1 MSNENNNGVIDFGGS
16 TFSPENVD
24 NATNPVSQESTTN
37 AASNINVDDIF
48 GSWDNSSSN
57 TQSTATPVSNDY
69 NNSNVNFNND
79 NSKMEGSNITSPSD
93 GSLLETRVSD
103 NQVESKETHNTNE
116 GKNTTDNSEL
126 TELAMNAFSE
136 LTANGISLESQEQAG
151 TVASQASEK
160 ATTNSALAD
169 TSSTISKNPDY
180 MSVFA
185 NPFTN
190 QTVSSIQSDSSTN
203 TLEQSE
209 NTDASNLVGSNQAL
223 ESTDSSVNVI
233 SDFNGF
239 DDATNSLE
247 NVAGAANSV
256 AKSKVTPE
264 NNGTDFR
271 SLDSLNAGNAF
282 DNQFVPNQNE
292 VQAVEQVFS
301 DNQVVSNPEGFSNQF
316 APVNQE
322 TADVSTTPVF
332 GETAIDNQQTFNNG
346 NVINPDTATFNTQNI
361 IPKDEVSNGADVQS
375 DVNIPFQNVTS
386 NQEVAPEFNA
396 VTPESQNTTT
406 FNNLETSNFDSGNV
420 INPEV
425 GTFNAQ
431 NVIPQDKISNEIGV
445 QPTLEK
451 TTQGVNLENQMTS
464 DFNSNNLNS
473 QVAPTVNQE
482 INNQIFN
489 SNDNLTANSGNTM
502 PDNGNVISPQTVT
515 NLQQALRAPANNVA
529 LENSISVGS
538 IPNNGVAQPAVNDNN
553 QDGTKTPPKK
563 QGKIGL
569 SVVIL
574 IIIIVVSVGI
584 IVLRRNEL
592 MDFFQTLMNK

>member
-24 NATNPVSQESTTN
+24 NATNHVSQESTSK

-79 NSKMEGSNITSPSD
+79 NSKMEGSNITPPSD

-126 TELAMNAFSE
+126 TELAMNAFSG

-151 TVASQASEK
+151 TVASQVAEK

-169 TSSTISKNPDY
+169 TSSTISENPDY

-190 QTVSSIQSDSSTN
+190 PTVSSIQSDSPTN

-223 ESTDSSVNVI
+223 EFADSSVNVI

-247 NVAGAANSV
+247 NVAGAANS
-256 AKSKVTPE
+256 AANSKVTPE

-271 SLDSLNAGNAF
+271 SLDSLNACNAF

-301 DNQVVSNPEGFSNQF
+301 DNQVMSNPEGFSNQF

-406 FNNLETSNFDSGNV
+406 FNNLKTSNFDSGNV

-464 DFNSNNLNS
+464 DFNPNNLNS

-502 PDNGNVISPQTVT
+502 PDNVNVISPETVT

-529 LENSISVGS
+529 LGNSISVGS

-569 SVVIL
+569 PVVIL

-592 MDFFQTLMNK
+592 MDFFKTLMNK

>member
-24 NATNPVSQESTTN
+24 NATNPVSQESTSN

-79 NSKMEGSNITSPSD
+79 NSKTEGSNITPPSD
-93 GSLLETRVSD
+93 GSLLERSVSD
-103 NQVESKETHNTNE
+103 NQVELKETHNTNE
-116 GKNTTDNSEL
+116 GKTATDNSEL
-126 TELAMNAFSE
+126 TELAMNAFSG
-136 LTANGISLESQEQAG
+136 LTANGVSLESQEQAG
-151 TVASQASEK
+151 TVASQVSEK
-160 ATTNSALAD
+160 ATTDSD
-169 TSSTISKNPDY
+169 TSSTTSENPDY

-190 QTVSSIQSDSSTN
+190 QTASSIQSDSPTN
-203 TLEQSE
+203 TLKQSE
-209 NTDASNLVGSNQAL
+209 NTDASNLAGSNQAL

-239 DDATNSLE
+239 DDTTNSLE
-247 NVAGAANSV
+247 NVAGAANS
-256 AKSKVTPE
+256 AANSKVTPE

-271 SLDSLNAGNAF
+271 SLDSLKSGNAF

-332 GETAIDNQQTFNNG
+332 GETAIDNQQTFNNS

-361 IPKDEVSNGADVQS
+361 IPQDEVSSGAGVQS
-375 DVNIPFQNVTS
+375 DVNVPFQNVTS
-386 NQEVAPEFNA
+386 NQEVVPEFNA
-396 VTPESQNTTT
+396 TTPGSQNTTN

-420 INPEV
+420 INPEA

-464 DFNSNNLNS
+464 DFNPNNLNG
-473 QVAPTVNQE
+473 QVVPTVNQE

-502 PDNGNVISPQTVT
+502 PDNDNVISPETVT
-515 NLQQALRAPANNVA
+515 NLQQALTAPANNVA

-553 QDGTKTPPKK
+553 QDGAKTSDKK

-569 SVVIL
+569 PVVML

-584 IVLRRNEL
+584 IILKRDVLVE
-592 MDFFQTLMNK
+592 FFQTLMKK

>member
-1 MSNENNNGVIDFGGS
+1 MSDKNNNGVIDFGGS

-24 NATNPVSQESTTN
+24 NATNPVSQESTGN

-48 GSWDNSSSN
+48 GSWNNSSSN

-79 NSKMEGSNITSPSD
+79 NSKTEGSNITPPSD
-93 GSLLETRVSD
+93 GSLLERSVSD

-116 GKNTTDNSEL
+116 GKTTTDNSEL
-126 TELAMNAFSE
+126 TELAMNAFSG
-136 LTANGISLESQEQAG
+136 LTANGVSLESQEQAG
-151 TVASQASEK
+151 TVASQVSEK
-160 ATTNSALAD
+160 ATTDSSLAD
-169 TSSTISKNPDY
+169 TSSTTSENPDY

-190 QTVSSIQSDSSTN
+190 QTASSIQSDSPTN
-203 TLEQSE
+203 TLKQSE
-209 NTDASNLVGSNQAL
+209 NTDASNLAGSNQAL

-239 DDATNSLE
+239 DDTTNSLE
-247 NVAGAANSV
+247 NVAGAANSA

-264 NNGTDFR
+264 NNGTDFK

-332 GETAIDNQQTFNNG
+332 GETTIDNQQTFNNG
-346 NVINPDTATFNTQNI
+346 NVINPNTATYNTQNI
-361 IPKDEVSNGADVQS
+361 IPQDEVSNGADVQS
-375 DVNIPFQNVTS
+375 DVNVPFQNVTS
-386 NQEVAPEFNA
+386 NQEVVPEFNA
-396 VTPESQNTTT
+396 ATPESQNTTN

-420 INPEV
+420 INPEA

-464 DFNSNNLNS
+464 DFNPNNFNG

-502 PDNGNVISPQTVT
+502 PDNDNVISPETVT
-515 NLQQALRAPANNVA
+515 NLQQALTAPTNNVA

-538 IPNNGVAQPAVNDNN
+538 IPNNGVVQPAVNDNN
-553 QDGTKTPPKK
+553 QDGAKTSDKK

-569 SVVIL
+569 PVVML

-584 IVLRRNEL
+584 IILKRDVLVE
-592 MDFFQTLMNK
+592 FFQTLMKK

>member
-57 TQSTATPVSNDY
+57 TQSTSTPVSNDY

-79 NSKMEGSNITSPSD
+79 NSKLEGSNITPPSD

-126 TELAMNAFSE
+126 TELAMNAFSG
-136 LTANGISLESQEQAG
+136 LTANGVSLESQEQTE
-151 TVASQASEK
+151 TVASQVSEK

-169 TSSTISKNPDY
+169 TSSTTSENPDY

-190 QTVSSIQSDSSTN
+190 QTASSIQSDSPTN

-209 NTDASNLVGSNQAL
+209 NTDASNLAGSNQAL

-247 NVAGAANSV
+247 NVAGTTNSAAN
-256 AKSKVTPE
+256 SKVTPE

-271 SLDSLNAGNAF
+271 SLDSLNVGNAL

-346 NVINPDTATFNTQNI
+346 NIINPNTATFNTQNI

-396 VTPESQNTTT
+396 VTPESQNTTN

-425 GTFNAQ
+425 ETFNAQ
-431 NVIPQDKISNEIGV
+431 NVIPQDKISNEIRV

-464 DFNSNNLNS
+464 DFNPNNLNS

-482 INNQIFN
+482 INNQMFN

-502 PDNGNVISPQTVT
+502 PDNGNVISPDAVT
-515 NLQQALRAPANNVA
+515 NLQQALTAPANNVA

-538 IPNNGVAQPAVNDNN
+538 IPNNGVSQPAVNDNN
-553 QDGTKTPPKK
+553 QDGAKTPPKK

-569 SVVIL
+569 PVVIL

>member
-24 NATNPVSQESTTN
+24 NATNPVSQESTSN

-57 TQSTATPVSNDY
+57 TKSTATPVSNDY

-79 NSKMEGSNITSPSD
+79 NSKTEGSNITPPSD
-93 GSLLETRVSD
+93 GSLLETSVGD

-116 GKNTTDNSEL
+116 GKTTTDNSEL
-126 TELAMNAFSE
+126 TELAMNAFSG
-136 LTANGISLESQEQAG
+136 LTANGVSLESQEQAG
-151 TVASQASEK
+151 TVASQVSEK
-160 ATTNSALAD
+160 ATTDSSLAD
-169 TSSTISKNPDY
+169 TSSTTSENPDY

-190 QTVSSIQSDSSTN
+190 QTASSIQSDSPTN
-203 TLEQSE
+203 TLKQSE
-209 NTDASNLVGSNQAL
+209 NTDASNLAGSNQAL
-223 ESTDSSVNVI
+223 KSTDSSVNVI
-233 SDFNGF
+233 GDFNGF
-239 DDATNSLE
+239 DDTTNSLE
-247 NVAGAANSV
+247 NVAGAANS
-256 AKSKVTPE
+256 AANSKVTPE

-271 SLDSLNAGNAF
+271 SLDSLKSGNAF

-301 DNQVVSNPEGFSNQF
+301 DNQVVSNPEVFSNQF

-332 GETAIDNQQTFNNG
+332 GKTAIDNQQTFNNG
-346 NVINPDTATFNTQNI
+346 NAINPDTATFNTQNI
-361 IPKDEVSNGADVQS
+361 IPQDEVSNGADVQS
-375 DVNIPFQNVTS
+375 DVNVPFQNVTS
-386 NQEVAPEFNA
+386 NQEVVPEFNVA
-396 VTPESQNTTT
+396 TPESQNTTN

-420 INPEV
+420 INPEA

-451 TTQGVNLENQMTS
+451 TAQGVNLESQMTS
-464 DFNSNNLNS
+464 DFNPNNPNG

-502 PDNGNVISPQTVT
+502 PDNGNVISPETVT
-515 NLQQALRAPANNVA
+515 NLQQALTAPANNVA

-538 IPNNGVAQPAVNDNN
+538 IPNNVVAQPAVNDNN
-553 QDGTKTPPKK
+553 QDGAKTPPKK

-569 SVVIL
+569 PVVIL

>member
-24 NATNPVSQESTTN
+24 NATNPVSQESTSN

-79 NSKMEGSNITSPSD
+79 NSKTEGSNITPPSD
-93 GSLLETRVSD
+93 GSLLERSVSD

-116 GKNTTDNSEL
+116 GKTAPDNSEL
-126 TELAMNAFSE
+126 TELAMNAFSG
-136 LTANGISLESQEQAG
+136 LTANGVSLESQEQAG
-151 TVASQASEK
+151 TVASQVSEK
-160 ATTNSALAD
+160 ATTDSD
-169 TSSTISKNPDY
+169 TSSTTSENPDY

-190 QTVSSIQSDSSTN
+190 QTASSIQSDSPTN

-209 NTDASNLVGSNQAL
+209 NTDASNLAGSNQAL
-223 ESTDSSVNVI
+223 ESTDTSVNVI

-239 DDATNSLE
+239 DDTTNSLE
-247 NVAGAANSV
+247 NVAGAANSA

-271 SLDSLNAGNAF
+271 SLDSLKSGNAF

-316 APVNQE
+316 APANQE

-361 IPKDEVSNGADVQS
+361 IP
-375 DVNIPFQNVTS
+375 
-386 NQEVAPEFNA
+386 
-396 VTPESQNTTT
+396 
-406 FNNLETSNFDSGNV
+406 
-420 INPEV
+420 
-425 GTFNAQ
+425 
-431 NVIPQDKISNEIGV
+431 QDKISNEIGV

-464 DFNSNNLNS
+464 DFNPNNLNG
-473 QVAPTVNQE
+473 QVVPTVNQE

-502 PDNGNVISPQTVT
+502 PDNDNVISPETVT
-515 NLQQALRAPANNVA
+515 NLHQALTAPTNNVA

-553 QDGTKTPPKK
+553 QDGAKTSDKK

-569 SVVIL
+569 PVVML

-584 IVLRRNEL
+584 IILKRDVLVE
-592 MDFFQTLMNK
+592 FFQTLMKK

>member
-24 NATNPVSQESTTN
+24 NATNPVSQESTSN

-79 NSKMEGSNITSPSD
+79 NSKTEGSNITPPSD
-93 GSLLETRVSD
+93 GSLLERSVSD

-116 GKNTTDNSEL
+116 GKTTPDNSEL
-126 TELAMNAFSE
+126 TELAMNAFSG
-136 LTANGISLESQEQAG
+136 LTANGVSLESQEQAG
-151 TVASQASEK
+151 TVASQVSEK
-160 ATTNSALAD
+160 ATTDSSLAD
-169 TSSTISKNPDY
+169 TSSTTSENPDY
-180 MSVFA
+180 MSAFA

-190 QTVSSIQSDSSTN
+190 QTVSSIQGDPTTN

-209 NTDASNLVGSNQAL
+209 NTDASNLAGSNQAL
-223 ESTDSSVNVI
+223 KSTDSSVNVI

-239 DDATNSLE
+239 DDTTNSLE
-247 NVAGAANSV
+247 NVAGAAN
-256 AKSKVTPE
+256 SKVTPE

-271 SLDSLNAGNAF
+271 SLDSLKSGNAF

-301 DNQVVSNPEGFSNQF
+301 ENQVVSNPEGFSNQF

-322 TADVSTTPVF
+322 TADVFTTPVF

-396 VTPESQNTTT
+396 TTPESQNTTN
-406 FNNLETSNFDSGNV
+406 FNNLETSSFDRGNV
-420 INPEV
+420 INPEA

-464 DFNSNNLNS
+464 DFNPNNLNG
-473 QVAPTVNQE
+473 QVAPAVNQE

-502 PDNGNVISPQTVT
+502 PDNGNVISPETVT
-515 NLQQALRAPANNVA
+515 NLQQALTAPTNNVA

-553 QDGTKTPPKK
+553 QDGAKTSDKK

-569 SVVIL
+569 PVVML

-584 IVLRRNEL
+584 IILKRDVLVE
-592 MDFFQTLMNK
+592 FFQTLMKK

>member
-1 MSNENNNGVIDFGGS
+1 MSDKNNNGVIDFGGS

-24 NATNPVSQESTTN
+24 NATNPVSQESTSN

-79 NSKMEGSNITSPSD
+79 NSKTEGSNITPPSD
-93 GSLLETRVSD
+93 GSLLERSVSD

-116 GKNTTDNSEL
+116 GKTATDNSEL
-126 TELAMNAFSE
+126 TELAMNAFSG
-136 LTANGISLESQEQAG
+136 LTANGVSLESQEQAG
-151 TVASQASEK
+151 TVASQVSEK
-160 ATTNSALAD
+160 ATTDSD
-169 TSSTISKNPDY
+169 TSSTTSENPDY

-190 QTVSSIQSDSSTN
+190 QTASSIQSDSPTN
-203 TLEQSE
+203 TLKQSE
-209 NTDASNLVGSNQAL
+209 NTDASNLAGSNQAL

-239 DDATNSLE
+239 DDTTNSLE
-247 NVAGAANSV
+247 NVAGAANS
-256 AKSKVTPE
+256 AANSKVTPE

-271 SLDSLNAGNAF
+271 SLDSLKSGNAF

-332 GETAIDNQQTFNNG
+332 GETTIDNQQTFNNG
-346 NVINPDTATFNTQNI
+346 NVINPNTATYNTQNI
-361 IPKDEVSNGADVQS
+361 IPQDEVSNGADVQS
-375 DVNIPFQNVTS
+375 DVNVPFQNVTS
-386 NQEVAPEFNA
+386 NQEVVPEFNA
-396 VTPESQNTTT
+396 ATPESQNTTN
-406 FNNLETSNFDSGNV
+406 FNNLKTSNFDSGNV
-420 INPEV
+420 INPEA

-464 DFNSNNLNS
+464 DFNPNNFNG

-489 SNDNLTANSGNTM
+489 SNDNLTANSSNTM
-502 PDNGNVISPQTVT
+502 PDNDNVISPETVT
-515 NLQQALRAPANNVA
+515 NLQQALTAPTNNVA

-553 QDGTKTPPKK
+553 QDGAKTSDKK

-569 SVVIL
+569 PVVML

-584 IVLRRNEL
+584 IILKRDVLVE
-592 MDFFQTLMNK
+592 FFQTLMKK

>member
-24 NATNPVSQESTTN
+24 NATNPVSQESTSN

-57 TQSTATPVSNDY
+57 IQSTATPVSNDY

-79 NSKMEGSNITSPSD
+79 NSKTEGSNITPPSD
-93 GSLLETRVSD
+93 GSLLETSVSD

-126 TELAMNAFSE
+126 TELAMNAFSG
-136 LTANGISLESQEQAG
+136 LTANGVSLESQEQTG
-151 TVASQASEK
+151 TVASQISEK
-160 ATTNSALAD
+160 VTTDSSLAD
-169 TSSTISKNPDY
+169 TSSTTSENSEY
-180 MSVFA
+180 MSAFA

-190 QTVSSIQSDSSTN
+190 QTASSIQSDSSTN

-209 NTDASNLVGSNQAL
+209 NTDASNLAGSNQAL
-223 ESTDSSVNVI
+223 ESTDTSVNVI

-239 DDATNSLE
+239 DDTTNSLE
-247 NVAGAANSV
+247 NVAGAANSA

-264 NNGTDFR
+264 NNDTDFR

-282 DNQFVPNQNE
+282 DNQFVPDQNE

-301 DNQVVSNPEGFSNQF
+301 DNQVVSNSEGFSNQF

-322 TADVSTTPVF
+322 TADVSTTPIF
-332 GETAIDNQQTFNNG
+332 GETTIDNQQTFNNG

-361 IPKDEVSNGADVQS
+361 IPQDDVSNGADVQS
-375 DVNIPFQNVTS
+375 DVNVPFQNVTS
-386 NQEVAPEFNA
+386 NQEVVPEFNA
-396 VTPESQNTTT
+396 VTPESQNTTN
-406 FNNLETSNFDSGNV
+406 FNNLENSNFDSGNV
-420 INPEV
+420 INPEA

-464 DFNSNNLNS
+464 DFNPNNLNG
-473 QVAPTVNQE
+473 QVAPIVNQE
-482 INNQIFN
+482 INNQVFN
-489 SNDNLTANSGNTM
+489 SNDNLTANSGHTM
-502 PDNGNVISPQTVT
+502 PDNGNVISPETVT
-515 NLQQALRAPANNVA
+515 NLQQALTAPANNVA

-553 QDGTKTPPKK
+553 QDGAKTSPKK

-569 SVVIL
+569 PIVIL

>member
-24 NATNPVSQESTTN
+24 NATNPVSQESTSN

-79 NSKMEGSNITSPSD
+79 NSKTEGSNITPPSD
-93 GSLLETRVSD
+93 GSLLERSVSD

-116 GKNTTDNSEL
+116 GKTTPDNSEL
-126 TELAMNAFSE
+126 TELAMNAFSG
-136 LTANGISLESQEQAG
+136 LTANGVSLESQEQAG
-151 TVASQASEK
+151 TVASQVSEK
-160 ATTNSALAD
+160 ATTDSSLAD
-169 TSSTISKNPDY
+169 TSSTTSENPDY
-180 MSVFA
+180 MSAFA

-190 QTVSSIQSDSSTN
+190 QTVSSIQGDPTTN

-209 NTDASNLVGSNQAL
+209 NTDASNLAGSNQAL
-223 ESTDSSVNVI
+223 KSTDSSVNVI

-239 DDATNSLE
+239 DDTTNSLE
-247 NVAGAANSV
+247 NVAGAAN
-256 AKSKVTPE
+256 SKVTPE

-271 SLDSLNAGNAF
+271 SLDSLKSGNAF

-322 TADVSTTPVF
+322 TADVFTTPVF

-396 VTPESQNTTT
+396 TTPESQNTTN
-406 FNNLETSNFDSGNV
+406 FNNLETSSFDRGNV
-420 INPEV
+420 INPEA

-464 DFNSNNLNS
+464 DFNPNNLNG
-473 QVAPTVNQE
+473 QVAPAVNQE

-502 PDNGNVISPQTVT
+502 PDNGNVISPETVT
-515 NLQQALRAPANNVA
+515 NLQQALTAPTNNVA

-553 QDGTKTPPKK
+553 QDGAKTSDKK

-569 SVVIL
+569 PVVML

-584 IVLRRNEL
+584 IILKRDVLVE
-592 MDFFQTLMNK
+592 FFQTLMKK

>member
-1 MSNENNNGVIDFGGS
+1 MSDKNNNGVIDFGGS

-24 NATNPVSQESTTN
+24 NATNPVSQESTSN

-48 GSWDNSSSN
+48 GTWDNSSSN

-79 NSKMEGSNITSPSD
+79 NSKTEGSNITPPSD
-93 GSLLETRVSD
+93 GSLLERSVSD

-116 GKNTTDNSEL
+116 GKTATDNSEL
-126 TELAMNAFSE
+126 TELAMNAFSG
-136 LTANGISLESQEQAG
+136 LTANGVSLESQEQAG
-151 TVASQASEK
+151 TVASQVSEK
-160 ATTNSALAD
+160 ATTDSD
-169 TSSTISKNPDY
+169 TSSTTSENPDY

-190 QTVSSIQSDSSTN
+190 QTASSIQSDSPTN
-203 TLEQSE
+203 TLKQSE
-209 NTDASNLVGSNQAL
+209 NTDASNLAGSNQAL

-239 DDATNSLE
+239 DDTTNSLE
-247 NVAGAANSV
+247 NVAGAANS
-256 AKSKVTPE
+256 AANSKVTPE

-271 SLDSLNAGNAF
+271 SLDSLKSGNAF

-332 GETAIDNQQTFNNG
+332 GETTIDNQQTFNNG
-346 NVINPDTATFNTQNI
+346 NVINPNTATYNTQNI
-361 IPKDEVSNGADVQS
+361 IPQDEVSNGADVQS
-375 DVNIPFQNVTS
+375 DVNVPFQNVTS
-386 NQEVAPEFNA
+386 NQEVVPEFNA
-396 VTPESQNTTT
+396 ATPESQNTTN
-406 FNNLETSNFDSGNV
+406 FNNLKTSNFDSGNV
-420 INPEV
+420 INPEA

-464 DFNSNNLNS
+464 DFNPNNFNG

-489 SNDNLTANSGNTM
+489 SNDNLTANSSNTM
-502 PDNGNVISPQTVT
+502 PDNDNVISPETVT
-515 NLQQALRAPANNVA
+515 NLQQALTAPTNNVA

-553 QDGTKTPPKK
+553 QDGAKTSDKK

-569 SVVIL
+569 PVVML

-584 IVLRRNEL
+584 IILKRDVLVE
-592 MDFFQTLMNK
+592 FFQTLMKK